1 MRFHPELSMDGL
13 SQHGQ
18 TSSDRSNS
26 IDDTECEIGQ
36 VGGTQTLKTQQPNK
50 FIKETKS
57 MNFLTSV
64 SANHNVQVTS
74 RNFEVIKFHFFTI
87 YFFRLRGHFHKP
99 VIFVVVVVLF

>member
-64 SANHNVQVTS
+64 STNHNVQVTS
-74 RNFEVIKFHFFTI
+74 RNFEVIKSFLHSYIPIFF
-87 YFFRLRGHFHKP
+87 LPQK
-99 VIFVVVVVLF
+99 

>member
-74 RNFEVIKFHFFTI
+74 RNFEVIKLIFFTFLHI
-87 YFFRLRGHFHKP
+87 FFLTTKMTFICPIAK
-99 VIFVVVVVLF
+99 LN

>member
-50 FIKETKS
+50 YIKETKS

-64 SANHNVQVTS
+64 SENHNVQVTS
-74 RNFEVIKFHFFTI
+74 RNFEVIELIFFT
-87 YFFRLRGHFHKP
+87 FLH
-99 VIFVVVVVLF
+99 IFS

>member
-1 MRFHPELSMDGL
+1 MDGL

-74 RNFEVIKFHFFTI
+74 RNFEVIQSLFFNI
-87 YFFRLRGHFHKP
+87 IFLGSVRLQA
-99 VIFVVVVVLF
+99 VS

>member
-74 RNFEVIKFHFFTI
+74 RNFEVIKYVFFT
-87 YFFRLRGHFHKP
+87 FLH
-99 VIFVVVVVLF
+99 IFLATKVTFICPIAELI